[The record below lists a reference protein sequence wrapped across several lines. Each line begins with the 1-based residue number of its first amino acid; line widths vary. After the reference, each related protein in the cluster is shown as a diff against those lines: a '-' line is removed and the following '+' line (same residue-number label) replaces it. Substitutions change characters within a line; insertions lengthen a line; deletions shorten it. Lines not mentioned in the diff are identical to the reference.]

1 MDKIIDSFN
10 IYTCSDRGEENPSS
24 TGDVFELN
32 MNNSKID
39 IQKGQFFRL
48 SLLNFNMFKPFTNIN
63 SANDRFLLH
72 TVASNTNNATNGE
85 VSIPHGNYKTVN
97 SITKAF
103 SKPFVMNF

>member
-48 SLLNFNMFKPFTNIN
+48 SLSSSFWYGGLVRDAITLEDIGVV
-63 SANDRFLLH
+63 LLLLLFAI
-72 TVASNTNNATNGE
+72 VPI
-85 VSIPHGNYKTVN
+85 VSTLTSLVN
-97 SITKAF
+97 PSSCPI
-103 SKPFVMNF
+103 